1 MRDCAQKPDWK
12 GEHRKCEH
20 TQSYVSLGCEHG
32 DQRSCISEL
41 RSRGPREAPRSDWEA
56 DGPRER
62 GVRLRAAGGRAA
74 ELGSLEAQ
82 RRAN

>member
-32 DQRSCISEL
+32 DQRSCRKPLPNSE
-41 RSRGPREAPRSDWEA
+41 PEMHPTQT
-56 DGPRER
+56 
-62 GVRLRAAGGRAA
+62 GGG
-74 ELGSLEAQ
+74 LGGKGSMS
-82 RRAN
+82 